1 MYTKTYYG
9 MAGTS
14 WLGCRSTPH
23 PLRLSCKR
31 EIGVDLFQDAEKRE
45 LVESEGKMRFENKR
59 SVAKSSSFA
68 VLTLL
73 VAACGSSTPSASS
86 ASTSSAKATSTTASA
101 AGQVSQAQ
109 AEIAKYMAMPTFVDP
124 GPAIDVSKLKGK
136 KVLVVLDAPAPSLQ
150 NIATAISQAGQA
162 AGIQVQVFNGQGTL
176 STIEQGIQQGINQQ
190 VGAIILAGVATSQV
204 PSSVAAANAAKI
216 PIVDVVAG
224 EPTPGVAG
232 QGYGSSIF
240 GGSGPSWV
248 ELGRLMAD
256 TAIVHSSGGSINVGV
271 ITFDNPIST
280 GVVEGIK
287 AVFSKC
293 SNCHILST
301 QDIEPTNWA
310 TKVAGATSSL
320 ILANPNLNYV
330 FPVSD
335 TPSIFATAGVSQ
347 AGAAGHVAVV
357 TSGSNGPATIALVQK
372 GPIMIADPGSSAPWS
387 GWEAMDQALRAMSG
401 MKPGNPATPI
411 RYLDKSNLAGLQLT
425 SDLSSVFGDSY
436 VAGYKK
442 LWGLG

>member
-1 MYTKTYYG
+1 MKLEY
-9 MAGTS
+9 
-14 WLGCRSTPH
+14 
-23 PLRLSCKR
+23 KR
-31 EIGVDLFQDAEKRE
+31 PIAT
-45 LVESEGKMRFENKR
+45 
-59 SVAKSSSFA
+59 SSSFVA
-68 VLTLL
+68 LSIL
-73 VAACGSSTPSASS
+73 VAACGSSTSSS
-86 ASTSSAKATSTTASA
+86 ATTTSPAKNTSTTVSA
-101 AGQVSQAQ
+101 ASRVAQAQ
-109 AEIAKYMAMPTFVDP
+109 AEIAKYTSIPTFTDP
-124 GPAIDVSKLKGK
+124 GPAIDVSKLRGR

-150 NIATAISQAGQA
+150 NIAAAIVQAGQA
-162 AGIQVQVFNGQGTL
+162 AGIQVQVFNGQGTI
-176 STIEQGIQQGINQQ
+176 STIEQGIQQGIDQQ

-224 EPTPGVAG
+224 EPSPEVAG

-256 TAIVHSSGGSINVGV
+256 TAIVQSSGGNVNAAI
-271 ITFDNPIST
+271 ITFDNPISS
-280 GVVEGIK
+280 GVVKGIN
-287 AVFSKC
+287 AVFSAC
-293 SNCHILST
+293 SNCHIISS

-320 ILANPNLNYV
+320 ILANPNLNYI

-335 TPSIFATAGVSQ
+335 TPSIFANAGVSQ
-347 AGAAGHVAVV
+347 AGASGRVQVV
-357 TSGSNGPATIALVQK
+357 TSGSNGPATVALVQK

-401 MKPGNPATPI
+401 MKPGNPVIPI
-411 RYLDKSNLAGLQLT
+411 RYLDKKNLTGLQFT
-425 SDLSSVFGDSY
+425 SDLSSVFGNAY